1 MTDLSAASAT
11 NGFRHRTTLEVRF
24 RDIDAFRHVNN
35 AAFFTYIEQARIRYL
50 IDTLHLEAVE
60 RLPLILAA
68 VQIDFISPILFG
80 QEVEIG
86 TRVDWIGNTSFSMS
100 HVLHA
105 AGRAAAEAR
114 TVLVAYDYEAERPI
128 RVPDDWRAS
137 FADWEGRDLA
147 RPATAKAAAAGAR

>member
-1 MTDLSAASAT
+1 MTDEY
-11 NGFRHRTTLEVRF
+11 RHRTVLEVRF

-68 VQIDFISPILFG
+68 VEIDFRAPILFG

-100 HVLHA
+100 HRLHA
-105 AGRAAAEAR
+105 GGRLAAEAR

-128 RVPDDWRAS
+128 RVPDTWRSA
-137 FADWEGRDLA
+137 FAEYEGRDLR
-147 RPATAKAAAAGAR
+147 RPAAVAAGAG

>member
-1 MTDLSAASAT
+1 VTDAT
-11 NGFRHRTTLEVRF
+11 DEFRHRTTLEVRF

-60 RLPLILAA
+60 RLPMILAA
-68 VQIDFISPILFG
+68 VQIDFRSPILFG

-100 HVLHA
+100 HALHA
-105 AGRAAAEAR
+105 AGRLVAEAH
-114 TVLVAYDYEAERPI
+114 TVLVAYDYGTERPI
-128 RVPDDWRAS
+128 PVPNDWRTA
-137 FADWEGRDLA
+137 FGAWEGRELA
-147 RPATAKAAAAGAR
+147 RPEAAAVAH